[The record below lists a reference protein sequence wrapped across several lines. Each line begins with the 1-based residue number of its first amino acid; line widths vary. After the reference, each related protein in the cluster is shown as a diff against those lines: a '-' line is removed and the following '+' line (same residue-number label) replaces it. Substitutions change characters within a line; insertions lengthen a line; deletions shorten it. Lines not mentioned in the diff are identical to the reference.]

1 MHGPRGEPTM
11 SYEMSGTVTFVF
23 GGVIID
29 GNDPAEA
36 IHEVETMSIEE
47 LLTYSDDVVEV
58 HVERQ
63 KVRP

>member
-1 MHGPRGEPTM
+1 M

-63 KVRP
+63 KVR